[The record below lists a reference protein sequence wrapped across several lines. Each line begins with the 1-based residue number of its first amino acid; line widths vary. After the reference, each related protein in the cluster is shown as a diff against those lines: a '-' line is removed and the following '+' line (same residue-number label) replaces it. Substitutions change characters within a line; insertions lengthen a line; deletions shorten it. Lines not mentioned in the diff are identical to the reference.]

1 MTMTILKRFLFL
13 LCCGLQAC
21 AASREL
27 APSATSIRIK
37 GSDTMITLVQRW
49 AEEFMQRHPSFAV
62 YVEGGGTAAGIAAL
76 IKGEVEISA
85 ASRPL
90 RAVEARQLAVRHY
103 NIGVASLV
111 AKDGLSI
118 YLHPGNPVRN
128 LGLAQVR
135 DIYLGKIKSWR
146 EVGGRD
152 EPIVALSRSPNSGTY
167 LYFQEH
173 VLDGQA
179 YGNNVVSLPTT
190 AAIVAAVEKDST
202 ALGYGGIAY
211 GRQLVHCSI
220 DGVSPTVAAVRRDL
234 YPITRYLYLYTAEKP
249 RGAAKLFIDW
259 VLSKEGQRLV
269 KEVDYVPLFEV
280 Q

>member
-1 MTMTILKRFLFL
+1 MTMTTRKRFLCL

-90 RAVEARQLAVRHY
+90 RAVEARQLAVRHH
-103 NIGVASLV
+103 NVGVASLV

-179 YGNNVVSLPTT
+179 YGSHVISLPTT

-220 DGVSPTVAAVRRDL
+220 EGVSPTVAAVRRDL

-280 Q
+280 P